1 MLLTP
6 NDAFKIAVACDVDVT
21 NVGNIQ
27 EVDIGEAALMISVGS
42 YHRRMSDT
50 LANVERT
57 LTHG

>member
-1 MLLTP
+1 M
-6 NDAFKIAVACDVDVT
+6 DVT